1 MGGTI
6 HGAGGFGWMVSMVP
20 EFVTGIV
27 SDSDFYPLLVLNQGF
42 RRILH
47 RKRTYFI
54 MKCFFD
60 LNCLCLKV

>member
-27 SDSDFYPLLVLNQGF
+27 SDRDFYPLLVLNLGF

-47 RKRTYFI
+47 
-54 MKCFFD
+54 
-60 LNCLCLKV
+60 